1 MRHWRGAHEGDY
13 WRAHFG
19 AYLRFYAA
27 ALAAC

>member
-1 MRHWRGAHEGDY
+1 MRHWPGAHEGDY

-19 AYLRFYAA
+19 SYLRFYAA